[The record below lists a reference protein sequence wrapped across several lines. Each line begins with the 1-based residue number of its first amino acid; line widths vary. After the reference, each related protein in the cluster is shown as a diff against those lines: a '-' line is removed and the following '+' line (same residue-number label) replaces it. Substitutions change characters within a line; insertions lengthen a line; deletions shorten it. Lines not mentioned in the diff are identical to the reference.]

1 MDWDND
7 TTMRMAP
14 FRKMLIGLTQ
24 LTTAQL
30 DELRNTIDTLCT
42 ERLQYQHI
50 DNDCPR
56 TDRHYGGTHLERFGM
71 QGQRQSMIFEDIGK
85 FWICDTVAPNFR
97 LREKDEFEIYERCIE
112 NGLTMDDAT
121 EMSSLFIN
129 TAGLQRYQA
138 SESTV
143 EPKPKV
149 VRARLDVNG
158 TVPALP
164 LQAKL
169 EHPDVAALP
178 FRNFIDEH
186 AHTNASIVAVRDLV
200 AGGEARSGRERSH
213 KAANG
218 TQSISEEHCLT
229 ERQRM
234 VLVLMLEG
242 VSNKDIG
249 HRLGLAESTIKQHVS
264 AILHRLGARTRKEAM
279 SRMKSLCLQELLAGD
294 TACSVHNPCSEHD
307 QSLAPAEGRSITP
320 EELGLTQR
328 QGAVLVA
335 LLEGLSNK
343 LIARRLGLSE
353 NTVKEHV
360 SAILQRFD
368 LRTRMEVMS
377 KMKHFCLRS
386 RVT

>member
-1 MDWDND
+1 
-7 TTMRMAP
+7 
-14 FRKMLIGLTQ
+14 MLAELTQ

-30 DELRNTIDTLCT
+30 DELRNTIDMLCT

-50 DNDCPR
+50 ENDCPR
-56 TDRHYGGTHLERFGM
+56 TDRHYGGTHLERFDM

-85 FWICDTVAPNFR
+85 FWICDAVAPSFR

-112 NGLTMDDAT
+112 NDFTMDDAA

-129 TAGLQRYQA
+129 AAGLQRYQA
-138 SESTV
+138 SESN
-143 EPKPKV
+143 ESKPIV
-149 VRARLDVNG
+149 VRAGLDVNG
-158 TVPALP
+158 TVLALP
-164 LQAKL
+164 LKAKL

-178 FRNFIDEH
+178 LRNFIDEHAH
-186 AHTNASIVAVRDLV
+186 AHTNASIVAVGDLV
-200 AGGEARSGRERSH
+200 AGGEAQSGRERSH
-213 KAANG
+213 KAANNIP
-218 TQSISEEHCLT
+218 SILEEHGLT
-229 ERQRM
+229 EHESV

-242 VSNKDIG
+242 VSYKDIG

-294 TACSVHNPCSEHD
+294 MARSGHNARSEQG
-307 QSLAPAEGRSITP
+307 QSLTPAEGMSITP

-335 LLEGLSNK
+335 LLDGLPNK

-360 SAILQRFD
+360 SAILLRLG

-377 KMKHFCLRS
+377 KMKLLCVRS
-386 RVT
+386 RLT